1 MSKYYVILLAS
12 GSFLAPNGDE
22 IDVASEGLT
31 FAYCED
37 AMKHSFRFLGSRVV
51 EIPNRFAGY
60 EPQSLREHHN
70 FVSHLAG
77 AK

>member
-1 MSKYYVILLAS
+1 MKYYVIVLAS

-37 AMKHSFRFLGSRVV
+37 AVRHSFKYVGSRVV
-51 EIPNRFAGY
+51 EIPNRFSGY
-60 EPQSLREHHN
+60 EQEFLREHIN
-70 FVSHLAG
+70 FTSTRLN
-77 AK
+77 